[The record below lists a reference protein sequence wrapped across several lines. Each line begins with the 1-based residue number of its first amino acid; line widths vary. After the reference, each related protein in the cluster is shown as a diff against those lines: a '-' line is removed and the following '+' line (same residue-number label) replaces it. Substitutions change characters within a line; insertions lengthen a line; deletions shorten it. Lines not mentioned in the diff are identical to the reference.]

1 MYSCLTQ
8 IKIGQNGILKHLT
21 FLFSKGKAF
30 YFTRFMPDRNNL
42 SQLNSLV
49 EIICSVFCINC
60 IIQYSRTIRLYN
72 SNFKYSLKLYLT
84 DRRCYRKGLQL
95 DVLHSADHYRK
106 FFHVELGAWCVKW
119 VSIQIH
125 MSGNIDFKNISREL
139 FIMILGSI

>member
-1 MYSCLTQ
+1 MSYCIENIIVFLFNAN
-8 IKIGQNGILKHLT
+8 KNRQNGIFKHLT

-49 EIICSVFCINC
+49 KIICSVFCINC
-60 IIQYSRTIRLYN
+60 IIQYSRTITLYN
-72 SNFKYSLKLYLT
+72 SNFKYRLQFYLI
-84 DRRCYRKGLQL
+84 DRRCYRESLQL

-119 VSIQIH
+119 VSTQIH
-125 MSGNIDFKNISREL
+125 MMLGNVSHVITIF
-139 FIMILGSI
+139 M